1 MMENA
6 LLIGLSRQM
15 ALAREMDVIANNV
28 ANVNTNGFKG
38 RDSRFAEHLMPHARA
53 DAFKAPDRKLS
64 YVIDQGTALDLGQ
77 GSVERT
83 GNPLDAA
90 IRGPGFFAVQT
101 PRGERY
107 TRDGAFTIGA
117 NGALVTASGD
127 PVLGEGGPITLG
139 ATETQVEIGA
149 DGTITTNL
157 GQRGRLR
164 IVDVADP
171 QALVSEGANLFS
183 SPGGAT
189 PLPPGPRV
197 ASASL
202 ERSNVKSV
210 LEMTRLMEVSRSYTS
225 IAGIVSKTDE
235 LRRTAIGRLAD
246 VPT

>member
-28 ANVNTNGFKG
+28 ANVNTNGFKA
-38 RDSRFAEHLMPHARA
+38 RDARFAEHLMPGASA
-53 DAFKAPDRKLS
+53 DAFKQPDRKLS
-64 YVIDQGTALDLGQ
+64 YVVDQGTALDLGQ

-101 PRGERY
+101 QRGERY
-107 TRDGAFTIGA
+107 TRDGAFTIGS

-157 GQRGRLR
+157 GQRGRLAR
-164 IVDVADP
+164 RKG
-171 QALVSEGANLFS
+171 S
-183 SPGGAT
+183 
-189 PLPPGPRV
+189 RV
-197 ASASL
+197 ASSSL

-225 IAGIVSKTDE
+225 VAGIVSKTDE